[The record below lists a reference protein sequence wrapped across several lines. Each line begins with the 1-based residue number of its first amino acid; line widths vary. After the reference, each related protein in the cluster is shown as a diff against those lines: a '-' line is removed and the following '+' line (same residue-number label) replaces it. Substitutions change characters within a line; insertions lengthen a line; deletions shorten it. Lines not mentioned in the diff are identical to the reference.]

1 MKVWRGLLA
10 VALLLCTLLCVASI
24 TAAADT
30 GTHTNH
36 PICGATHKD
45 IGDHKGT
52 CNAVTWTAWDGKSN
66 ITYDSNN
73 TAYVYLTGNVEW
85 TSVFT
90 LEGKTLYLCLN
101 GYSITRT
108 TDSDQRNIFDA
119 VIHIHE
125 KAQLV
130 LCDCKGS
137 GKITH
142 ATDKGGRGIRIGTSS
157 SGGTFTMF
165 GGEISGNR
173 VTNKVGDGAGVEMQ
187 QSTFTMYGGK
197 ITDNHVINGSN
208 NEGGGVSVHTSS
220 TFTMYGGEISNNT
233 SAGDGGGVMSV
244 GSNTNLYGGT
254 ISNNTAKERG
264 GGVWT
269 NMPLTMTDNVN
280 ITDNTAESGGGIFIY
295 DESVTINGGNIIGN
309 TATYGGGVYVVSD
322 YRIETLTISGS
333 VTISENTATEAGG
346 GIYAESGKNTSNWNK
361 GQASLIVSGGNII
374 KNTATGKGGGIYV
387 GERSYLT
394 IKGGNVTENTAIGNG
409 GGVYYNG
416 ESNQFNISGNVN
428 VAENKK
434 NGIANNIYLPSGQI
448 IKITSTLTNTTPIG
462 VTTEVEP
469 SNSAYVQIAS
479 GNKRYATSDNFQYE
493 NSNTEI
499 TAITRGNTTSLVVCS
514 HNWGTEWK
522 TDSTNHWRECSI
534 CKAKGSESAHFG
546 GIATCE
552 DKAPCEVCGM
562 PYGYSLGHDFGG
574 AWQKSA
580 NTHWKKCS
588 RCNATTTE
596 VEHDWDGGEEI
607 IRRTCTADGVILYTC
622 NTCSA
627 TKTGFDTAMGH
638 SFSQTPAKAPTCT
651 ERGWNDYYT
660 CTDCGY
666 TTYVEIPAYNHDF
679 GGTWQT
685 DGSYHWKTCSRCNVA
700 VDDKADHTWGDAE
713 DTITATCTATGL
725 KTYTCTVCK
734 AIKRETVSAQGHDLV
749 HHDAQKATCENV
761 GWYAYEDCKNCS
773 YSTYVEIPAPG
784 HDFPSGVWTK
794 DENNHWIKCS
804 RCGETEAGSTATHD
818 WDEGKV
824 TTAPT
829 CTATGIKLYT
839 CEDCHA
845 TKTESVPATGHNIAK
860 HTAKAATC
868 DDFGWEAY
876 EDCANNCGYTT
887 YVELP
892 SLSHDFTSD
901 TWQHDGGNHWKK
913 CSHCDET
920 SQTGTHVYVE
930 KTILDPTCT
939 ATGLKLKICTVCNKS
954 ETETI
959 PATGHSFA
967 KHVAKAPTC
976 ENIGWEAYE
985 DCANNCGYTTYI
997 ELPSLGHY
1005 YPDDVLAKDETY
1017 HWEKC
1022 SRCGFDSDSTK
1033 HAHEWDEGKI
1043 TTAPTCTAT
1052 GVKTFTCDKCHATKT
1067 ETIAKDPHNFG
1078 DTWKTDE
1085 KQHWKECTNANCNAI
1100 DQQAD
1105 HTWNEGKVTTEPS
1118 CTATGVRTFTCNDC
1132 GATKT
1137 ETIAKIAHPTT
1148 HYAAKDPTCTE
1159 NGWKAYDK
1167 CTVCNYT
1174 TYVEIPALDHDYTGD
1189 TWLHEG
1195 DEHWKKCSRC
1205 DETNYRE
1212 KHVWD
1217 EGDITLKPTCTATG
1231 IKLYTCQKCFVT
1243 KTETL
1248 NATGHTYEDHDA
1260 KDPTCLDIGWKAYK
1274 ECSEC
1279 HHSTRAE
1286 IAALGHDFTTDA
1298 WQCDD
1303 DNHWK
1308 KCSRCDEID
1317 QKTEHSW
1324 NDGEITLQPTCL
1336 ATGRKTYTCTVCLK
1350 TKTETVDALG
1360 HDLASHVAQAATC
1373 LGIGWDA
1380 YVTCSRCDYTTY
1392 KEIPSLGHDEIPHE
1406 AKAATCMA
1414 IGWDAYVTCSRCD
1427 YTTYKEN
1434 SVLGHDFPTDTWQND
1449 SDNHWKKCTRCDAIA
1464 EKAEHTWNNGEIT
1477 TAPTCTTAGLKTYTC
1492 TVCHAT
1498 KEETMNA
1505 LGHDEISHEGKDATC
1520 AGDGWK
1526 PYVTCSRCDYT
1537 TYEKIDALN
1546 HNFIRHSAKAA
1557 TCTESGWNTYVTC
1570 SRCGYTNY
1578 KKIDALGHDFTGGTW
1593 QSDTDQHWKQCSRC
1607 EAVGEMAQHVGG
1619 TATCKDSAVCA
1630 TCAQTYGTPN
1640 PDNHVGDTEIR
1651 NMAKATAEKTGYTG
1665 DVYCKGCNAKLYD
1678 GTIIPALSNLTTG
1691 KKDDLTSAVKN
1702 MEKVLGDLDGTYTG
1716 EQKKLLV
1723 DSINAAKSTL
1733 ESIEKAEDT
1742 IKKVKAMPSADTV
1755 KPDNTAAINAYE
1767 AAKSA
1772 YEALSDDEKRMAGD
1786 STKAALDTMQK
1797 ALTAYDVTSGNGS
1810 TWAENG
1816 NDGLTFTAN
1825 GYHKKFA
1832 GITINGAVVDKSHYD
1847 VKEGSTIITLK
1858 AEFLQSLPAGEYT
1871 LLIQYTDGST
1881 DGKDTFTIARNVPD
1895 TPSEP
1900 TDPTAPQTESHSM
1913 LVVWII
1919 IAIICIGIF
1928 ILLLLFFKKRKKQ
1941 DEKEKKQ

>member
-1 MKVWRGLLA
+1 MLPANGH
-10 VALLLCTLLCVASI
+10 TLI
-24 TAAADT
+24 
-30 GTHTNH
+30 
-36 PICGATHKD
+36 P
-45 IGDHKGT
+45 
-52 CNAVTWTAWDGKSN
+52 
-66 ITYDSNN
+66 
-73 TAYVYLTGNVEW
+73 
-85 TSVFT
+85 
-90 LEGKTLYLCLN
+90 
-101 GYSITRT
+101 
-108 TDSDQRNIFDA
+108 
-119 VIHIHE
+119 
-125 KAQLV
+125 
-130 LCDCKGS
+130 
-137 GKITH
+137 H
-142 ATDKGGRGIRIGTSS
+142 AKQ
-157 SGGTFTMF
+157 
-165 GGEISGNR
+165 E
-173 VTNKVGDGAGVEMQ
+173 
-187 QSTFTMYGGK
+187 
-197 ITDNHVINGSN
+197 
-208 NEGGGVSVHTSS
+208 
-220 TFTMYGGEISNNT
+220 
-233 SAGDGGGVMSV
+233 
-244 GSNTNLYGGT
+244 
-254 ISNNTAKERG
+254 
-264 GGVWT
+264 
-269 NMPLTMTDNVN
+269 
-280 ITDNTAESGGGIFIY
+280 
-295 DESVTINGGNIIGN
+295 
-309 TATYGGGVYVVSD
+309 
-322 YRIETLTISGS
+322 
-333 VTISENTATEAGG
+333 
-346 GIYAESGKNTSNWNK
+346 
-361 GQASLIVSGGNII
+361 
-374 KNTATGKGGGIYV
+374 
-387 GERSYLT
+387 
-394 IKGGNVTENTAIGNG
+394 
-409 GGVYYNG
+409 
-416 ESNQFNISGNVN
+416 
-428 VAENKK
+428 
-434 NGIANNIYLPSGQI
+434 
-448 IKITSTLTNTTPIG
+448 
-462 VTTEVEP
+462 
-469 SNSAYVQIAS
+469 
-479 GNKRYATSDNFQYE
+479 
-493 NSNTEI
+493 
-499 TAITRGNTTSLVVCS
+499 
-514 HNWGTEWK
+514 
-522 TDSTNHWRECSI
+522 
-534 CKAKGSESAHFG
+534 
-546 GIATCE
+546 
-552 DKAPCEVCGM
+552 
-562 PYGYSLGHDFGG
+562 
-574 AWQKSA
+574 
-580 NTHWKKCS
+580 
-588 RCNATTTE
+588 
-596 VEHDWDGGEEI
+596 
-607 IRRTCTADGVILYTC
+607 
-622 NTCSA
+622 
-627 TKTGFDTAMGH
+627 
-638 SFSQTPAKAPTCT
+638 PTCT
-651 ERGWNDYYT
+651 EKGWN
-660 CTDCGY
+660 
-666 TTYVEIPAYNHDF
+666 AYD
-679 GGTWQT
+679 
-685 DGSYHWKTCSRCNVA
+685 
-700 VDDKADHTWGDAE
+700 
-713 DTITATCTATGL
+713 
-725 KTYTCTVCK
+725 
-734 AIKRETVSAQGHDLV
+734 
-749 HHDAQKATCENV
+749 
-761 GWYAYEDCKNCS
+761 
-773 YSTYVEIPAPG
+773 
-784 HDFPSGVWTK
+784 
-794 DENNHWIKCS
+794 
-804 RCGETEAGSTATHD
+804 
-818 WDEGKV
+818 
-824 TTAPT
+824 
-829 CTATGIKLYT
+829 
-839 CEDCHA
+839 
-845 TKTESVPATGHNIAK
+845 
-860 HTAKAATC
+860 TC
-868 DDFGWEAY
+868 D
-876 EDCANNCGYTT
+876 N
-887 YVELP
+887 
-892 SLSHDFTSD
+892 
-901 TWQHDGGNHWKK
+901 
-913 CSHCDET
+913 
-920 SQTGTHVYVE
+920 
-930 KTILDPTCT
+930 
-939 ATGLKLKICTVCNKS
+939 
-954 ETETI
+954 
-959 PATGHSFA
+959 
-967 KHVAKAPTC
+967 
-976 ENIGWEAYE
+976 
-985 DCANNCGYTTYI
+985 
-997 ELPSLGHY
+997 
-1005 YPDDVLAKDETY
+1005 
-1017 HWEKC
+1017 
-1022 SRCGFDSDSTK
+1022 
-1033 HAHEWDEGKI
+1033 
-1043 TTAPTCTAT
+1043 
-1052 GVKTFTCDKCHATKT
+1052 
-1067 ETIAKDPHNFG
+1067 
-1078 DTWKTDE
+1078 
-1085 KQHWKECTNANCNAI
+1085 
-1100 DQQAD
+1100 
-1105 HTWNEGKVTTEPS
+1105 
-1118 CTATGVRTFTCNDC
+1118 
-1132 GATKT
+1132 
-1137 ETIAKIAHPTT
+1137 
-1148 HYAAKDPTCTE
+1148 
-1159 NGWKAYDK
+1159 
-1167 CTVCNYT
+1167 CNYT
-1174 TYVEIPALDHDYTGD
+1174 TYVEIPALKHDFTGD

-1212 KHVWD
+1212 THVWD

-1317 QKTEHSW
+1317 QKTEHTW
-1324 NDGEITLQPTCL
+1324 NSGEITLQPTCL

-1350 TKTETVDALG
+1350 TKTETVDAKG
-1360 HDLASHVAQAATC
+1360 HDLVSHAAQAATC
-1373 LGIGWDA
+1373 TEIGWDA

-1464 EKAEHTWNNGEIT
+1464 EKAEHTWNSGEIT

-1537 TYEKIDALN
+1537 TYEKIDALD

-1832 GITINGAVVDKSHYD
+1832 GITINGAVVDKNHYD

-1900 TDPTAPQTESHSM
+1900 TDPTTPQTESHSM

-1919 IAIICIGIF
+1919 VAIICIGIF
-1928 ILLLLFFKKRKKQ
+1928 ILLLLFFKKRKKEE
-1941 DEKEKKQ
+1941 D